1 MLLVIDAGN
10 TNITIGAYQGDEL
23 TFTSRLATDHRATR
37 DRIAV
42 DLASIFKLHGI
53 ERSSFTGAIISSV
66 VPEISRALKQAVEK
80 VTGQTPLL
88 VGPGV
93 KTGLNILTDNPAE
106 VGADLVAVSVAA
118 KSKYAL
124 PAIIVDLGTA
134 TKVIALDR
142 NGAFLGW
149 NGAFLGCSIAPGIEI
164 SLNAL
169 STGAS
174 QLINIGIRFPDHA
187 IGTNT
192 ADSMTSGLIYGSID
206 MLDGMCDRFA
216 AEIKDPVQTIVATGG
231 LSSVTAGCR
240 NEMVMDQ
247 DLILEGLKLIYQKNC

>member
-118 KSKYAL
+118 MNKYAL

-142 NGAFLGW
+142 

-231 LSSVTAGCR
+231 LSSVTVGCR

>member
-10 TNITIGAYQGDEL
+10 TNITIGAYLGDEL

-42 DLASIFKLHGI
+42 DLDSIFKLHGI
-53 ERSSFTGAIISSV
+53 DRSSFSGAIISSV
-66 VPEISRALKQAVEK
+66 VPEISRALKEAVEK
-80 VTGQTPLL
+80 VTGQTPVL

-118 KSKYAL
+118 KNKYAL

-134 TKVIALDR
+134 TKVIALDK
-142 NGAFLGW
+142 

-169 STGAS
+169 SSGAS

-231 LSSVTAGCR
+231 LSSIAAGCR

-247 DLILEGLKLIYQKNC
+247 DLILEGLKLIYQKNR

>member
-10 TNITIGAYQGDEL
+10 TNITIGAYLGDEL

-37 DRIAV
+37 DRIAI
-42 DLASIFKLHGI
+42 DLDSIFKLHGI
-53 ERSSFTGAIISSV
+53 DRSSFSGAIISSV
-66 VPEISRALKQAVEK
+66 VPEISRALKEAVEK
-80 VTGQTPLL
+80 VTGQTPVL

-118 KSKYAL
+118 KNKYAL

-134 TKVIALDR
+134 TKVIALDKS
-142 NGAFLGW
+142 
-149 NGAFLGCSIAPGIEI
+149 GAFLGCSIAPGIEI

-169 STGAS
+169 SSGAS

-231 LSSVTAGCR
+231 LNSIAAGCR

-247 DLILEGLKLIYQKNC
+247 DLILEGLKLIYQKNR

>member
-10 TNITIGAYQGDEL
+10 TNITIGAYLGDEL

-37 DRIAV
+37 DRIAI
-42 DLASIFKLHGI
+42 DLDSIFKLHGI
-53 ERSSFTGAIISSV
+53 DRSSFSGAIISSV
-66 VPEISRALKQAVEK
+66 VPEISRALKEAVEK
-80 VTGQTPLL
+80 VTGQTPVL

-118 KSKYAL
+118 KNKYAL

-134 TKVIALDR
+134 TKVIALDKS
-142 NGAFLGW
+142 
-149 NGAFLGCSIAPGIEI
+149 GAFLGCSIAPGIEI
-164 SLNAL
+164 SL
-169 STGAS
+169 
-174 QLINIGIRFPDHA
+174 IRFPDHA

-231 LSSVTAGCR
+231 LSSIAAGCR
-240 NEMVMDQ
+240 TEMVMDQ
-247 DLILEGLKLIYQKNC
+247 DLILEGLKLIYQKNR

>member
-10 TNITIGAYQGDEL
+10 TNITIGAYEGDEL
-23 TFTSRLATDHRATR
+23 LFTSRLATDHHATR

-42 DLASIFKLHGI
+42 DLASIFKLHDI
-53 ERSSFTGAIISSV
+53 DKKSFSGAIISSV
-66 VPEISRALKQAVEK
+66 VPEISRALKDAVEK

-93 KTGLNILTDNPAE
+93 KTGINILTDNPAE

-142 NGAFLGW
+142 NGAFLG
-149 NGAFLGCSIAPGIEI
+149 CSIAPGIEI

-192 ADSMTSGLIYGSID
+192 VDSMTSGLIYGSID

>member
-10 TNITIGAYQGDEL
+10 TNITIGAYLGDEL

-37 DRIAV
+37 DRIAI
-42 DLASIFKLHGI
+42 DLDSIFKLHGI
-53 ERSSFTGAIISSV
+53 DRSSFSGAIISSV
-66 VPEISRALKQAVEK
+66 VPEISRALKEAVEK
-80 VTGQTPLL
+80 VTGQTPVL

-118 KSKYAL
+118 KNKYAL

-134 TKVIALDR
+134 TKVIALDK
-142 NGAFLGW
+142 

-169 STGAS
+169 SSGAS

-231 LSSVTAGCR
+231 LSSIAAGCR

-247 DLILEGLKLIYQKNC
+247 DLILEGLKLIYQKNR